1 MSDLGIYNLYER
13 TNPGTI
19 ETFQKRTASKMDL
32 QTEYEK
38 IIEDT
43 EWIDLMELI
52 AGNKQQSRVY
62 DYHDFSDM
70 LD

>member
-1 MSDLGIYNLYER
+1 MSDLEIYNLYER

-38 IIEDT
+38 IIEICVGQILNHA
-43 EWIDLMELI
+43 E
-52 AGNKQQSRVY
+52 R
-62 DYHDFSDM
+62 
-70 LD
+70 